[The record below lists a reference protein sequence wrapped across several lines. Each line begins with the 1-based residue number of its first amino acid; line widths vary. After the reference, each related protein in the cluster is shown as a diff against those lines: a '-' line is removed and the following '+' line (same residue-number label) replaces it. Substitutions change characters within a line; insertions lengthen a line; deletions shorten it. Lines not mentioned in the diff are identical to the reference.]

1 MRYFLYGYYGH
12 GNFGDDLLLH
22 SLISGIQQR
31 DRAAEFIVKS
41 RGQVPWILKL
51 NNVHFSE
58 TDRVF
63 ESSSGRLVKGV
74 RHLVALLREVNNA
87 DVFIIGGGSLFIDK
101 GRCNFSLLFLWC
113 AARFAKLRHRRVI
126 ITGVGF
132 DILSN
137 SFSLWLSRG
146 IVASADFVAIRD
158 ALSLAYLEN
167 LSLPNVCL
175 AADLVLTDPVMVPRN
190 GGGDGRKRKVI
201 GICLIDYFR
210 TVDISAI
217 KHDAYLNRVTEFL
230 RQNQD
235 RFDFCCLAF
244 QEGVGQ
250 RDDWMYQELKGQFPA
265 LSYKHLA
272 VRADLEFLRDEVDL
286 VLTTRFHLGLLACM
300 LGKPVAI
307 ISHELKLAALALDL
321 SLPTVFMEEFIEGQ
335 GHELAEALERF
346 DCKELAGK
354 LDRQRVRAKRNF
366 DWLVQ

>member
-22 SLISGIQQR
+22 ALIAGIQQR
-31 DRAAEFIVKS
+31 DRGAEFIVKS
-41 RGQVPWILKL
+41 RGQVPGLAHL
-51 NNVHFSE
+51 PHVHFSE

-63 ESSSGRLVKGV
+63 ESKSGRLVKGV
-74 RHLVALLREVNNA
+74 RHLIALLRQVNRA
-87 DVFIIGGGSLFIDK
+87 DVVVIGGGSLFLDK

-113 AARFAKLRHRRVI
+113 AARYAKWRHRRII

-137 SFSLWLSRG
+137 PFSLWLSRG
-146 IVASADFVAIRD
+146 IVASAEFVAIRD
-158 ALSLAYLEN
+158 AVSLSYLDYLAVPD
-167 LSLPNVCL
+167 SRL
-175 AADLVLTDPVMVPRN
+175 AADLVCADPAIVPANRE
-190 GGGDGRKRKVI
+190 GAGRSRKVI

-210 TVDISAI
+210 TVDVSAV
-217 KHDAYLNRVTEFL
+217 KHAAYLNRVTEL
-230 RQNQD
+230 VRQNQD
-235 RFDFCCLAF
+235 RFDFCWLVF

-250 RDDWMYQELKGQFPA
+250 RDDWAYQELKEQFPA
-265 LSYKHLA
+265 LSYKHLSA
-272 VRADLEFLRDEVDL
+272 RTDLEFLRDEIDL
-286 VLTTRFHLGLLACM
+286 VITTRFHLGLLACM

-335 GHELAEALERF
+335 GQELVERLERF
-346 DCKELAGK
+346 DCKELAGA

-366 DWLVQ
+366 DWVRP

>member
-1 MRYFLYGYYGH
+1 MRYFLYGYYGQ

-31 DRAAEFIVKS
+31 DRAAKFIVKS
-41 RGQVPWILKL
+41 RGQVSWMLNLK
-51 NNVHFSE
+51 NVHFSE

-63 ESSSGRLVKGV
+63 ESGGSRLVKGI
-74 RHLVALLREVNNA
+74 RHLSALLRQINKA

-113 AARFAKLRHRRVI
+113 AARFAKWRHRRVI

-158 ALSLAYLEN
+158 ALSLSYLEH
-167 LSLPNVCL
+167 LSLPHMCL
-175 AADLVLTDPVMVPRN
+175 TADLVLADPVTVSTN
-190 GGGDGRKRKVI
+190 SGTDGRKRKVI

-210 TVDISAI
+210 TVDISTI
-217 KHDAYLNRVTEFL
+217 RHEAYLNRVTEFF
-230 RQNQD
+230 RQYQD

-250 RDDWMYQELKGQFPA
+250 RDDWIYRELKGQFPT
-265 LSYKHLA
+265 LSYKHFS
-272 VRADLEFLRDEVDL
+272 VPGDLEFLRDEVDL

-335 GHELAEALERF
+335 GLELVETLERF
-346 DCKELAGK
+346 DCKELANK

>member
-31 DRAAEFIVKS
+31 DRAAECIVKS
-41 RGQVPWILKL
+41 RGQVPWILTLK
-51 NNVHFSE
+51 NVHFSE

-63 ESSSGRLVKGV
+63 ESGSGRLVKGV

-101 GRCNFSLLFLWC
+101 GRRNFSLLFLWC

-146 IVASADFVAIRD
+146 IVALADFVAIRD
-158 ALSLAYLEN
+158 AVSLSYLDH
-167 LSLPNVCL
+167 LPVPNIRL
-175 AADLVLTDPVMVPRN
+175 AADLVLADPTIVPANRE
-190 GGGDGRKRKVI
+190 GAGRKRKVI

-217 KHDAYLNRVTEFL
+217 KHEAYLNRVAELL

-250 RDDWMYQELKGQFPA
+250 RDDWMYQELKGQFPT
-265 LSYKHLA
+265 LSYKHISL
-272 VRADLEFLRDEVDL
+272 RADLEFLRDEIDL
-286 VLTTRFHLGLLACM
+286 VITTRFHLGLLACM
-300 LGKPVAI
+300 LDKPVAI

-321 SLPTVFMEEFIEGQ
+321 ALPTVFMEEFIEGQ
-335 GHELAEALERF
+335 GVELVEMLEQF
-346 DCKELAGK
+346 DCKDLAGK

-366 DWLVQ
+366 DWLAL

>member
-22 SLISGIQQR
+22 ALISGVEQR
-31 DRAAEFIVKS
+31 DRGAEFVVKG
-41 RGQVPWILKL
+41 RGQVPGFLHL
-51 NNVHFSE
+51 RNVAFSE

-63 ESSSGRLVKGV
+63 ESNRGRLVKGV
-74 RHLVALLREVNNA
+74 RHLAALLRQVNNA
-87 DVFIIGGGSLFIDK
+87 DVFVIGGGSLFIDK

-158 ALSLAYLEN
+158 AVSLSYLDH
-167 LSLPNVCL
+167 LSVPNVRH
-175 AADLVLTDPVMVPRN
+175 AADLVLADPTIVPANREA
-190 GGGDGRKRKVI
+190 GGRERKVI

-210 TVDISAI
+210 TVDVSAV
-217 KHDAYLNRVTEFL
+217 KHDAYLARVTELL
-230 RQNQD
+230 RRNQD

-250 RDDWMYQELKGQFPA
+250 RDDWMYQELQGRFPT
-265 LSYKHLA
+265 LSYRHIGL
-272 VRADLEFLRDEVDL
+272 RADLEFLRDEIDL
-286 VLTTRFHLGLLACM
+286 VITTRFHLGLLGAM

-307 ISHELKLAALALDL
+307 ISHELKLAALALEL
-321 SLPTVFMEEFIEGQ
+321 ALPTVFMEEFIEGQ
-335 GHELAEALERF
+335 GVELIDILERF

-354 LDRQRVRAKRNF
+354 LNRMRARSKRNF
-366 DWLVQ
+366 DWVAR